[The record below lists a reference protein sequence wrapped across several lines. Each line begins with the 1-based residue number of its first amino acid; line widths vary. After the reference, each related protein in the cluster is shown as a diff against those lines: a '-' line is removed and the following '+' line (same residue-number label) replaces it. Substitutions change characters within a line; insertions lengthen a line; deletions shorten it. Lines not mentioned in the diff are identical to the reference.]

1 MEPMDEERRE
11 GTGFAPRNSGLFGDG
26 RGHGPD
32 TRGLDIAALVVII
45 LVIWGPLAA
54 GALS

>member
-11 GTGFAPRNSGLFGDG
+11 STGFAPRNSGLFGDG